1 VPATSS
7 YDYAVIR
14 VVPCVE
20 RGECINVGIILF
32 CRTRRFL
39 RALVEF
45 DEARLAAFAPNIDA
59 ETLWKQLNYLQ
70 IVSAGQ
76 PESGPIGQLSQSERF
91 HWIVSPRNTIIQT
104 SPVHSGICEDPD
116 KAIHRLLH
124 KMVI

>member
-1 VPATSS
+1 MPATSF

-20 RGECINVGIILF
+20 RGEFINVGIILF

-39 RALVEF
+39 GALIEF
-45 DEARLAAFAPNIDA
+45 DEARLDAFAPQIDR
-59 ETLWKQLNYLQ
+59 EMLWKQLNYLQ
-70 IVSAGQ
+70 IVSSGK

-91 HWIVSPRNTIIQT
+91 HWIVSPRNTVIQT
-104 SPVHSGICEDPD
+104 SPAHSGICDDPE
-116 KAIHRLLH
+116 KTLHVLLH